1 MAVNTV
7 GYVAPVD
14 GANPRIITGVAWEAI
29 SGGQL
34 VFFSGAADAVSSG
47 LTSFATSDLGVATG
61 ASGAKFNGVALQN
74 AASGATVA
82 VVTAG
87 TVIVRAGG
95 TIVGGQNVAANG
107 ADDVIPLA
115 SVSGSNV
122 PTMVTAAVLAKCG
135 RAITNATSGNF
146 ALIQLQR

>member
-1 MAVNTV
+1 MAQNPV

-14 GANPRIITGVAWEAI
+14 GANPRIITGIAWEAI

-47 LTSFATSDLGVATG
+47 LNSFATSDLGVATG

-74 AASGATVA
+74 AASGGEVA

-95 TIVGGQNVAANG
+95 TIVNGQRVVANG
-107 ADDVIPLA
+107 ADDVLPLA
-115 SVSGSNV
+115 AVSGADV
-122 PTMVTAAVLAKCG
+122 PTMVSNAILAGCG

-146 ALIQLQR
+146 ALIQIQ